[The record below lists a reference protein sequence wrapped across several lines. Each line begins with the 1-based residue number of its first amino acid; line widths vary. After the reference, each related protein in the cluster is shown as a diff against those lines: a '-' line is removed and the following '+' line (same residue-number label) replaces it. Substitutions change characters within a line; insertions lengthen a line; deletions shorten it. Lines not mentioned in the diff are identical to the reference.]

1 MLMVAAGCLISLL
14 LMIQDKEKEVLR
26 DGRYIY
32 RNEAGKGE
40 QTVWLS
46 AESEDGKL
54 AETELRVQENRYS
67 EAELSVLYEK
77 LLKELPKTVLGE
89 NASWDRVSEDLYL
102 PERLSS
108 YPFTLTWSSD
118 NTQILSESGALLFP
132 EKTGETGTLLRPEKA
147 DETGILLS
155 QSVNKSN
162 EPVVLT
168 LTVSYY
174 AFERVVN
181 FPVTVVEKLPEYEEA
196 VEKTAEQA
204 EEASRGE
211 NVITLPEEI
220 NGEKVIWK
228 TKRKGG
234 NLWAA
239 GLGIGAALFYWFGTE
254 WQQKKEREKKIAVM
268 EEEYPAI
275 VNKLTLYLGAG
286 LSIGNSWKKIAEKGY
301 GKNPVY
307 EEMLYASREIE
318 GGASEAAAFENF
330 GKRVGQKHY
339 VKLTALLT
347 QSLQK
352 GNTQLFAT
360 LRQEVTALSEERSA
374 ASRRKGEEA
383 STRLLF
389 PMMLMLAMTMVLIMY
404 PAFLAFSL

>member
-14 LMIQDKEKEVLR
+14 LMIQNKEKEVLR

-118 NTQILSESGALLFP
+118 NPQILSESG
-132 EKTGETGTLLRPEKA
+132 TLLLPGKA

-155 QSVNKSN
+155 RSVNKSS
-162 EPVVLT
+162 VSVILT

-181 FPVTVVEKLPEYEEA
+181 FPIMVVEKLPEYEEA
-196 VEKTAEQA
+196 VERTAEQA

-220 NGEKVIWK
+220 NGEKVVWK

-330 GKRVGQKHY
+330 GKKVGQKHY
-339 VKLTALLT
+339 VKLAALLT

-352 GNTQLFAT
+352 GNTQLFTT
-360 LRQEVTALSEERSA
+360 LRQEVMALSEERSA

-404 PAFLAFSL
+404 PAFLAF

>member
-1 MLMVAAGCLISLL
+1 MDKMKKQKYCVLMVAAGCLISLL
-14 LMIQDKEKEVLR
+14 LMIQDGEKEVLR

-54 AETELRVQENRYS
+54 AETELRIQENRYS

-77 LLKELPKTVLGE
+77 LLKELPEIVLGD

-102 PERLSS
+102 PERMSA

-118 NTQILSESGALLFP
+118 NPQILSESG
-132 EKTGETGTLLRPEKA
+132 TLLR
-147 DETGILLS
+147 
-155 QSVNKSN
+155 QSSVS
-162 EPVVLT
+162 VSLT

-174 AFERVVN
+174 SFERVVN
-181 FPVTVVEKLPEYEEA
+181 FPVTVAEKPPEYEEV
-196 VEKTAEQA
+196 VERTAEQA

-220 NGEKVIWK
+220 NGEKVVWK

-268 EEEYPAI
+268 EEEYPTI

-318 GGASEAAAFENF
+318 GGVSEAAAFENF

-352 GNTQLFAT
+352 GNTQLFNT

-374 ASRRKGEEA
+374 SSRRKGEEA

-404 PAFLAFSL
+404 PAFLAF

>member
-1 MLMVAAGCLISLL
+1 MDKMKKQKYCVLMVAAGCLISLL
-14 LMIQDKEKEVLR
+14 LMIQDGEKEVLR

-54 AETELRVQENRYS
+54 AETELRIQENRYS

-77 LLKELPKTVLGE
+77 LLKELPEIVLGD
-89 NASWDRVSEDLYL
+89 NASWDRISEDLYL
-102 PERLSS
+102 PERMSA

-118 NTQILSESGALLFP
+118 NPQILSESG
-132 EKTGETGTLLRPEKA
+132 TLLR
-147 DETGILLS
+147 
-155 QSVNKSN
+155 QSSVS
-162 EPVVLT
+162 VSLT

-174 AFERVVN
+174 SFERVVN
-181 FPVTVVEKLPEYEEA
+181 FPVTVAEKPPEYEEV
-196 VEKTAEQA
+196 VERTAEQA

-220 NGEKVIWK
+220 NGEKVVWK

-318 GGASEAAAFENF
+318 GGVSEAAAFENF

-352 GNTQLFAT
+352 GNTQLFNT

-374 ASRRKGEEA
+374 SSRRKGEEA

-404 PAFLAFSL
+404 PAFLAF

>member
-1 MLMVAAGCLISLL
+1 MDKMKKQKYCVLMVATGCLISLL
-14 LMIQDKEKEVLR
+14 LMIQDGEKEVLR

-54 AETELRVQENRYS
+54 AETELRIQENRYS

-77 LLKELPKTVLGE
+77 LLKELPEIVLGD

-102 PERLSS
+102 PERMSA

-118 NTQILSESGALLFP
+118 NPQILSESG
-132 EKTGETGTLLRPEKA
+132 TLLR
-147 DETGILLS
+147 
-155 QSVNKSN
+155 QSSVS
-162 EPVVLT
+162 VSLT

-174 AFERVVN
+174 SFERVVN
-181 FPVTVVEKLPEYEEA
+181 FPVTVAEKPPEYEEV
-196 VEKTAEQA
+196 VERTAEQA

-220 NGEKVIWK
+220 NGEKVVWK

-318 GGASEAAAFENF
+318 GGVSEAAAFENF

-339 VKLTALLT
+339 VKLTSLLT

-352 GNTQLFAT
+352 GNTQLFNT

-374 ASRRKGEEA
+374 SSRRKGEEA

-404 PAFLAFSL
+404 PAFLAF

>member
-1 MLMVAAGCLISLL
+1 MDKMKKQKYCVLMVAAGCLISLL
-14 LMIQDKEKEVLR
+14 LMIQDGEKEVLR

-54 AETELRVQENRYS
+54 AETELRIQENRYS

-77 LLKELPKTVLGE
+77 LLKELPEIVLGD
-89 NASWDRVSEDLYL
+89 NASWDGVSEDLYL
-102 PERLSS
+102 PERMSA

-118 NTQILSESGALLFP
+118 NPQILSESG
-132 EKTGETGTLLRPEKA
+132 TLLR
-147 DETGILLS
+147 
-155 QSVNKSN
+155 QSSVS
-162 EPVVLT
+162 VTLT

-174 AFERVVN
+174 SFERVVN
-181 FPVTVVEKLPEYEEA
+181 FPVTVAEKLPEYEEV
-196 VEKTAEQA
+196 VERTAEQA

-220 NGEKVIWK
+220 NGEKVVWK

-318 GGASEAAAFENF
+318 GGVSEAAAFENF

-352 GNTQLFAT
+352 GNTQLFNT

-404 PAFLAFSL
+404 PAFLAF

>member
-1 MLMVAAGCLISLL
+1 MDKMKKQKYCVLMVAAGCLISLL
-14 LMIQDKEKEVLR
+14 LMIQDGEKEVLR

-54 AETELRVQENRYS
+54 AETELRIQENRYS

-77 LLKELPKTVLGE
+77 LLKELPEIVLGD

-102 PERLSS
+102 PERMSA

-118 NTQILSESGALLFP
+118 NPQILSESG
-132 EKTGETGTLLRPEKA
+132 TLLR
-147 DETGILLS
+147 
-155 QSVNKSN
+155 QSSVS
-162 EPVVLT
+162 VSLT

-174 AFERVVN
+174 SFERVVN
-181 FPVTVVEKLPEYEEA
+181 FPVTVAEKPPEYEEV
-196 VEKTAEQA
+196 VERTAEQA

-220 NGEKVIWK
+220 NGEKVVWK

-318 GGASEAAAFENF
+318 GGVSEAAAFENF

-352 GNTQLFAT
+352 GNTQLFNT
-360 LRQEVTALSEERSA
+360 LRQEVTALSEERSVS
-374 ASRRKGEEA
+374 SRRKGEEA

-404 PAFLAFSL
+404 PAFLAF

>member
-1 MLMVAAGCLISLL
+1 MLMVAVGCLISLL

-67 EAELSVLYEK
+67 EAELPVLYEK
-77 LLKELPKTVLGE
+77 LLKELPETVLGE

-102 PERLSS
+102 PERISS

-118 NTQILSESGALLFP
+118 NPQILSESGALL
-132 EKTGETGTLLRPEKA
+132 R
-147 DETGILLS
+147 
-155 QSVNKSN
+155 QSSVSLT
-162 EPVVLT
+162 LT

-174 AFERVVN
+174 SFERVVN
-181 FPVTVVEKLPEYEEA
+181 FRVTVVEKLPEYEEA
-196 VEKTAEQA
+196 VERTAEQA

-211 NVITLPEEI
+211 TMITLPEEI
-220 NGEKVIWK
+220 NGEKVVWK

-352 GNTQLFAT
+352 GNTQLFNT

-374 ASRRKGEEA
+374 AYRRKGEEA

-404 PAFLAFSL
+404 PAILAF

>member
-1 MLMVAAGCLISLL
+1 MDKMKKQKYCVLMVAAGCLISLL
-14 LMIQDKEKEVLR
+14 LMIQDGEKEVLR

-54 AETELRVQENRYS
+54 AETELRIQENRYS

-77 LLKELPKTVLGE
+77 LLKELPEIVLGD

-102 PERLSS
+102 PERMSA

-118 NTQILSESGALLFP
+118 NPQILSESG
-132 EKTGETGTLLRPEKA
+132 TLLR
-147 DETGILLS
+147 
-155 QSVNKSN
+155 QSSVS
-162 EPVVLT
+162 VSLT

-174 AFERVVN
+174 SFERVVN
-181 FPVTVVEKLPEYEEA
+181 FPVTVAEKPPEYEEV
-196 VEKTAEQA
+196 VERTAEQA

-220 NGEKVIWK
+220 NGEKVVWK

-318 GGASEAAAFENF
+318 GGVSEAAAFENF

-352 GNTQLFAT
+352 GNTQLFNT

-404 PAFLAFSL
+404 PAFLAF

>member
-1 MLMVAAGCLISLL
+1 MDKMKKQKYCVLMVAAGCLISLL
-14 LMIQDKEKEVLR
+14 LMIQDGEKEVLR

-54 AETELRVQENRYS
+54 AETELRIQENRYS

-77 LLKELPKTVLGE
+77 LLKELPEIALGD

-102 PERLSS
+102 PERMSA

-118 NTQILSESGALLFP
+118 NPQILSESG
-132 EKTGETGTLLRPEKA
+132 TLLR
-147 DETGILLS
+147 
-155 QSVNKSN
+155 QSSVS
-162 EPVVLT
+162 VSLT

-174 AFERVVN
+174 SFERVVN
-181 FPVTVVEKLPEYEEA
+181 FPVTVAEKPPEYEEV
-196 VEKTAEQA
+196 VERTAEQA

-220 NGEKVIWK
+220 NGEKVVWK

-318 GGASEAAAFENF
+318 GGVSEAAAFENF

-352 GNTQLFAT
+352 GNTQLFNT
-360 LRQEVTALSEERSA
+360 LRQEVTALSEDRSA

-404 PAFLAFSL
+404 PAFLAF

>member
-1 MLMVAAGCLISLL
+1 MDKMKKQKYCVLMVATGCLISLL
-14 LMIQDKEKEVLR
+14 LMIQDGEKEVLR

-54 AETELRVQENRYS
+54 AETELRIQENRYS

-77 LLKELPKTVLGE
+77 LLKELPEIVLGD

-102 PERLSS
+102 PERMSA

-118 NTQILSESGALLFP
+118 NPQILSESG
-132 EKTGETGTLLRPEKA
+132 TLLR
-147 DETGILLS
+147 
-155 QSVNKSN
+155 QSSVS
-162 EPVVLT
+162 VSLT

-174 AFERVVN
+174 SFERVVN
-181 FPVTVVEKLPEYEEA
+181 FPVTVAEKPPEYEEV
-196 VEKTAEQA
+196 VERTAEQA

-220 NGEKVIWK
+220 NGEKVVWK

-318 GGASEAAAFENF
+318 GGVSEAAAFENF

-352 GNTQLFAT
+352 GNTQLFNT

-374 ASRRKGEEA
+374 SSRRKGEEA

-404 PAFLAFSL
+404 PAFLAF

>member
-1 MLMVAAGCLISLL
+1 MDKKKKQKYCMLMVAAGCLISLL
-14 LMIQDKEKEVLR
+14 LMVQDKEKEVLR
-26 DGRYIY
+26 NGRYIY

-77 LLKELPKTVLGE
+77 LLMELPETVLGE

-102 PERLSS
+102 PERISS

-118 NTQILSESGALLFP
+118 NPQILSESGALL
-132 EKTGETGTLLRPEKA
+132 LPEKA

-155 QSVNKSN
+155 RSVNKSSIS
-162 EPVVLT
+162 VILT
-168 LTVSYY
+168 LTVSYD

-196 VEKTAEQA
+196 VERTAEQA

-220 NGEKVIWK
+220 NGEKVVWK

-318 GGASEAAAFENF
+318 GGAAEAVAFENF

-352 GNTQLFAT
+352 GNTQLFTT

-404 PAFLAFSL
+404 PAFLAF

>member
-1 MLMVAAGCLISLL
+1 MDKMKKQKYCVLMVAAGCLISLL
-14 LMIQDKEKEVLR
+14 LMIQDGEKEVLR

-54 AETELRVQENRYS
+54 AETELRIQENRYS

-77 LLKELPKTVLGE
+77 LLKELPEIVLGD

-102 PERLSS
+102 PERMSA

-118 NTQILSESGALLFP
+118 NPQILSESG
-132 EKTGETGTLLRPEKA
+132 TLLR
-147 DETGILLS
+147 
-155 QSVNKSN
+155 QSSVS
-162 EPVVLT
+162 VSLT

-174 AFERVVN
+174 SFERVVN
-181 FPVTVVEKLPEYEEA
+181 FPVTVAEKPPEYEEV
-196 VEKTAEQA
+196 VERTAEQA

-220 NGEKVIWK
+220 NGEKVVWK

-318 GGASEAAAFENF
+318 GGVSETAAFENF

-352 GNTQLFAT
+352 GNTQLFNT

-374 ASRRKGEEA
+374 SSRRKGEEA

-404 PAFLAFSL
+404 PAFLAF

>member
-1 MLMVAAGCLISLL
+1 MDKMKKQKYCVLMVVVGCLISLL
-14 LMIQDKEKEVLR
+14 LMIQDREKEVLR

-54 AETELRVQENRYS
+54 AETELRIQENRYS

-77 LLKELPKTVLGE
+77 LLKELPEIVLGD

-102 PERLSS
+102 PERMSA

-118 NTQILSESGALLFP
+118 NPQILS
-132 EKTGETGTLLRPEKA
+132 ETGTLLR
-147 DETGILLS
+147 
-155 QSVNKSN
+155 QSSVS
-162 EPVVLT
+162 VRLT
-168 LTVSYY
+168 LTTSYY
-174 AFERVVN
+174 SFERVVN
-181 FPVTVVEKLPEYEEA
+181 FPVTVAEKPPEYEEV
-196 VEKTAEQA
+196 VERTAEQA
-204 EEASRGE
+204 EEDSRGE
-211 NVITLPEEI
+211 NVITLPEKI
-220 NGEKVIWK
+220 NGEKVVWK

-239 GLGIGAALFYWFGTE
+239 GLGAGAALFYWFGTE

-318 GGASEAAAFENF
+318 GGVSEAAAFENF

-352 GNTQLFAT
+352 GNTQLFNT

-389 PMMLMLAMTMVLIMY
+389 PMMLMLAMTMVMIMY
-404 PAFLAFSL
+404 PAFLAF

>member
-1 MLMVAAGCLISLL
+1 MDKKKKQKYCMLMVAAGCLISLL

-77 LLKELPKTVLGE
+77 LLKELPETLLGE

-102 PERLSS
+102 PERLSA

-118 NTQILSESGALLFP
+118 NPQVLSESG
-132 EKTGETGTLLRPEKA
+132 TLLLPEKA

-155 QSVNKSN
+155 RSVNKSS
-162 EPVVLT
+162 VSVTLT

-181 FPVTVVEKLPEYEEA
+181 FRVTVVEKLPEYEEA
-196 VEKTAEQA
+196 VQRTAEQA

-220 NGEKVIWK
+220 NGEKVVWK
-228 TKRKGG
+228 TKRRGG

-254 WQQKKEREKKIAVM
+254 WQQKKEQEKKIAVM

-352 GNTQLFAT
+352 GNTQLFTT

-404 PAFLAFSL
+404 PAFLAF

>member
-1 MLMVAAGCLISLL
+1 MDKMKKQKYCVLMVAAGCLISLL
-14 LMIQDKEKEVLR
+14 LMIQDGEKEVLR

-54 AETELRVQENRYS
+54 AETELRIQENRYS

-77 LLKELPKTVLGE
+77 LLKELPEIVLGD

-102 PERLSS
+102 PERMSA

-118 NTQILSESGALLFP
+118 NPQILSESG
-132 EKTGETGTLLRPEKA
+132 TLLR
-147 DETGILLS
+147 
-155 QSVNKSN
+155 QSSVS
-162 EPVVLT
+162 VRLT

-174 AFERVVN
+174 SFEKVVN
-181 FPVTVVEKLPEYEEA
+181 FPVTVEEKLPEYEEV
-196 VEKTAEQA
+196 VERTAEQA

-220 NGEKVIWK
+220 NGEKVVWK

-239 GLGIGAALFYWFGTE
+239 GLGTGAALFYWFGTE

-318 GGASEAAAFENF
+318 GGVSEAAAFENF

-352 GNTQLFAT
+352 GNTQLFNT

-404 PAFLAFSL
+404 PAFLAF

>member
-1 MLMVAAGCLISLL
+1 MDKMKKQKYCVLMVAAGCLISLL
-14 LMIQDKEKEVLR
+14 LMIQDGEKEVLR
-26 DGRYIY
+26 DGMYIY
-32 RNEAGKGE
+32 RNEEGKGE

-54 AETELRVQENRYS
+54 AETELRIQENRYS

-77 LLKELPKTVLGE
+77 LLKELPEIVLGD

-102 PERLSS
+102 PERMSA

-118 NTQILSESGALLFP
+118 NPQILSESG
-132 EKTGETGTLLRPEKA
+132 TLLR
-147 DETGILLS
+147 
-155 QSVNKSN
+155 QSSVS
-162 EPVVLT
+162 VRLT

-174 AFERVVN
+174 SFERVVN
-181 FPVTVVEKLPEYEEA
+181 FTVTVAEKLPEYEEV
-196 VEKTAEQA
+196 VERTAEQA

-220 NGEKVIWK
+220 NGEKVVWK

-318 GGASEAAAFENF
+318 GGVSEAAAFENF

-352 GNTQLFAT
+352 GNTQLFNT

-404 PAFLAFSL
+404 PAFLAF

>member
-77 LLKELPKTVLGE
+77 LLKELPETVLGE

-102 PERLSS
+102 PERLST

-118 NTQILSESGALLFP
+118 NPQILSESG
-132 EKTGETGTLLRPEKA
+132 TLLLPEKA

-155 QSVNKSN
+155 RSVNKSS
-162 EPVVLT
+162 VSVTLT

-174 AFERVVN
+174 SFERVVN
-181 FPVTVVEKLPEYEEA
+181 FRVTVVEKLPEYEEA
-196 VEKTAEQA
+196 VERTAEQA

-220 NGEKVIWK
+220 NGEKVVWK

-347 QSLQK
+347 QSLHK
-352 GNTQLFAT
+352 GNTQLFTT

-404 PAFLAFSL
+404 PAFLAF

>member
-1 MLMVAAGCLISLL
+1 MLMVAVGCLISLL

-67 EAELSVLYEK
+67 EAELPVLYEK
-77 LLKELPKTVLGE
+77 LLKELPETVLGE

-102 PERLSS
+102 PERISS

-118 NTQILSESGALLFP
+118 NPQILSESGALL
-132 EKTGETGTLLRPEKA
+132 R
-147 DETGILLS
+147 
-155 QSVNKSN
+155 QSSVSLT
-162 EPVVLT
+162 LT

-174 AFERVVN
+174 SFERVVN
-181 FPVTVVEKLPEYEEA
+181 FRVTVVEKLPEYEEA
-196 VEKTAEQA
+196 VERTAEQA

-211 NVITLPEEI
+211 TMITLPEEI
-220 NGEKVIWK
+220 NGEKVVWK

-352 GNTQLFAT
+352 GNTQLFNT

-404 PAFLAFSL
+404 PAFLAF

>member
-1 MLMVAAGCLISLL
+1 MDKMKKQKYCVLMVAAGCLISLL
-14 LMIQDKEKEVLR
+14 LMIQDGEKEVLR

-54 AETELRVQENRYS
+54 AETELRIQENRYS

-77 LLKELPKTVLGE
+77 LLKELPEIVLGD

-102 PERLSS
+102 PERMSA

-118 NTQILSESGALLFP
+118 NPQILSESG
-132 EKTGETGTLLRPEKA
+132 TLLR
-147 DETGILLS
+147 
-155 QSVNKSN
+155 QSSVS
-162 EPVVLT
+162 VSLT

-174 AFERVVN
+174 SFERVVN
-181 FPVTVVEKLPEYEEA
+181 FPVTVAEKPPEYEEV
-196 VEKTAEQA
+196 VERTAEQA

-220 NGEKVIWK
+220 NGEKVVWK

-254 WQQKKEREKKIAVM
+254 WRQKKEREKKIAVM

-318 GGASEAAAFENF
+318 GGVSEAAAFENF

-352 GNTQLFAT
+352 GNTQLFNT

-404 PAFLAFSL
+404 PAFLAF

>member
-1 MLMVAAGCLISLL
+1 MDKMKKQKYCVLMVATGCLISLL
-14 LMIQDKEKEVLR
+14 LMIQDGEKEVLR

-54 AETELRVQENRYS
+54 AETELRIQENRYS

-77 LLKELPKTVLGE
+77 LLKELPEIALGD
-89 NASWDRVSEDLYL
+89 NASLDRVSEDLYL
-102 PERLSS
+102 PERMSA

-118 NTQILSESGALLFP
+118 NPQILSESG
-132 EKTGETGTLLRPEKA
+132 TLLR
-147 DETGILLS
+147 
-155 QSVNKSN
+155 QSSVS
-162 EPVVLT
+162 VSLT

-174 AFERVVN
+174 SFERVVN
-181 FPVTVVEKLPEYEEA
+181 FPVTVAEKPPEYEEV
-196 VEKTAEQA
+196 VERTAEQA

-220 NGEKVIWK
+220 NGEKVVWK

-318 GGASEAAAFENF
+318 GGVSEAAAFENF

-352 GNTQLFAT
+352 GNTQLFNT

-404 PAFLAFSL
+404 PAFLAF

>member
-1 MLMVAAGCLISLL
+1 MDKKKKQKYCMLMVAAGCLIFLL

-77 LLKELPKTVLGE
+77 LLKELPETVLGE

-102 PERLSS
+102 PERLSA

-118 NTQILSESGALLFP
+118 NPQILSESGALL
-132 EKTGETGTLLRPEKA
+132 LPEKA
-147 DETGILLS
+147 DETGSILS
-155 QSVNKSN
+155 RSVNKSS
-162 EPVVLT
+162 VSVILT
-168 LTVSYY
+168 LTVSYD

-181 FPVTVVEKLPEYEEA
+181 FPVTVEEKLPEYEEA
-196 VEKTAEQA
+196 VERTAEQA

-220 NGEKVIWK
+220 NGEKVVWK

-352 GNTQLFAT
+352 GNTQLFTT

-404 PAFLAFSL
+404 PAFLAF

>member
-1 MLMVAAGCLISLL
+1 MDKMKKQKYCVLMVAAGCLISLL
-14 LMIQDKEKEVLR
+14 LMIQDGEKEVLR

-54 AETELRVQENRYS
+54 AETELRIQENRYS

-77 LLKELPKTVLGE
+77 LLKELPEIVLGD

-102 PERLSS
+102 PERMSA

-118 NTQILSESGALLFP
+118 NPQILSESG
-132 EKTGETGTLLRPEKA
+132 TLLR
-147 DETGILLS
+147 
-155 QSVNKSN
+155 QSSVS
-162 EPVVLT
+162 VSLT

-174 AFERVVN
+174 SFERVVN
-181 FPVTVVEKLPEYEEA
+181 FPVTVAEKPPEYEEV
-196 VEKTAEQA
+196 VERTAEQA

-220 NGEKVIWK
+220 NGEKVVWK

-318 GGASEAAAFENF
+318 GGVSEAAAFENF

-347 QSLQK
+347 QCLQK
-352 GNTQLFAT
+352 GNTQLFNT

-374 ASRRKGEEA
+374 SSRRKGEEA

-404 PAFLAFSL
+404 PAFLAF

>member
-1 MLMVAAGCLISLL
+1 MKKQKYCVLMVAAGCLISLL
-14 LMIQDKEKEVLR
+14 LMIQDGEKEVLR

-54 AETELRVQENRYS
+54 AETELRIQENRYS

-77 LLKELPKTVLGE
+77 LLKELPEIVLGD

-102 PERLSS
+102 PERMSA

-118 NTQILSESGALLFP
+118 NPQILSESG
-132 EKTGETGTLLRPEKA
+132 TLLR
-147 DETGILLS
+147 
-155 QSVNKSN
+155 QSSVS
-162 EPVVLT
+162 VSLT

-174 AFERVVN
+174 SFERVVN
-181 FPVTVVEKLPEYEEA
+181 FPVTVAEKPPEYEEV
-196 VEKTAEQA
+196 VERTAEQA

-220 NGEKVIWK
+220 NGEKVVWK

-318 GGASEAAAFENF
+318 GGVSEAAAFENF

-352 GNTQLFAT
+352 GNTQLFNT

-374 ASRRKGEEA
+374 SSRRKGEEA

-404 PAFLAFSL
+404 PAFLAF

>member
-1 MLMVAAGCLISLL
+1 MDKMKKQKYCVLMVSAGCLISLL
-14 LMIQDKEKEVLR
+14 LMIQDGEKEVLR

-54 AETELRVQENRYS
+54 AETELRIQENRYS

-77 LLKELPKTVLGE
+77 LLKELPEIVLGD

-102 PERLSS
+102 PERMSA

-118 NTQILSESGALLFP
+118 NPQILSESG
-132 EKTGETGTLLRPEKA
+132 TLLR
-147 DETGILLS
+147 
-155 QSVNKSN
+155 QSSVS
-162 EPVVLT
+162 VSLT

-174 AFERVVN
+174 SFERVVN
-181 FPVTVVEKLPEYEEA
+181 FPVTVAEKPPEYEEV
-196 VEKTAEQA
+196 VERTAEQA

-220 NGEKVIWK
+220 NGEKVVWK
-228 TKRKGG
+228 TKRKGR

-239 GLGIGAALFYWFGTE
+239 GLGTGAALFYWFGTE
-254 WQQKKEREKKIAVM
+254 WQEKKEREKRIAVM

-318 GGASEAAAFENF
+318 GGVSEAAAFENF

-352 GNTQLFAT
+352 GNTQLFNT

-404 PAFLAFSL
+404 PAFLAF

>member
-1 MLMVAAGCLISLL
+1 MDKKKKQKYCILMVAAGCLISLL

-77 LLKELPKTVLGE
+77 LLKELPETVLGE

-102 PERLSS
+102 PERMSP

-118 NTQILSESGALLFP
+118 NPQILSESG
-132 EKTGETGTLLRPEKA
+132 TLLLGSPKA

-155 QSVNKSN
+155 KSVNKSR
-162 EPVVLT
+162 VSVILT

-174 AFERVVN
+174 AFEKVVN
-181 FPVTVVEKLPEYEEA
+181 FPVTVAEKLPEYEKV
-196 VEKTAEQA
+196 VERTAEQA
-204 EEASRGE
+204 EEASRAE

-220 NGEKVIWK
+220 NGEKVVWK

-286 LSIGNSWKKIAEKGY
+286 LSIGNRWKKIAEKGY

-307 EEMLYASREIE
+307 EEMLYTSREIE

-352 GNTQLFAT
+352 GNTQLFTT

-404 PAFLAFSL
+404 PAFLAF

>member
-1 MLMVAAGCLISLL
+1 MDKKKKQKYCMLMVAAGCLISLL

-77 LLKELPKTVLGE
+77 LLKELPETVLGE
-89 NASWDRVSEDLYL
+89 NTSWDRVSEDLYL
-102 PERLSS
+102 PERLSA

-118 NTQILSESGALLFP
+118 NPQILSESG
-132 EKTGETGTLLRPEKA
+132 TLLLPEKA

-155 QSVNKSN
+155 ESVNKSRIS
-162 EPVVLT
+162 VILT

-174 AFERVVN
+174 SFERVAN
-181 FPVTVVEKLPEYEEA
+181 FPITVVEKLPEYEEA
-196 VEKTAEQA
+196 VERTAEQA

-211 NVITLPEEI
+211 TVITLPEEI
-220 NGEKVIWK
+220 NGEKVRWK

-254 WQQKKEREKKIAVM
+254 WQQKKEREKKITVM

-352 GNTQLFAT
+352 GNTQLFTT

-404 PAFLAFSL
+404 PAFLAF

>member
-118 NTQILSESGALLFP
+118 NPQILSESGALLRRS
-132 EKTGETGTLLRPEKA
+132 EKADETGTLLRPEKA

-155 QSVNKSN
+155 RSVNKSS
-162 EPVVLT
+162 VSVILT
-168 LTVSYY
+168 LTVSYDT
-174 AFERVVN
+174 FERVMN

-196 VEKTAEQA
+196 VERTAEQA

-211 NVITLPEEI
+211 TVITLPEEI
-220 NGEKVIWK
+220 NGEKVVWK

-352 GNTQLFAT
+352 GNTQLLPT

-404 PAFLAFSL
+404 PAFLAF

>member
-1 MLMVAAGCLISLL
+1 MDKMKKQKYCVLMVAAGCLISLL
-14 LMIQDKEKEVLR
+14 LMIQDGEKEVLR

-54 AETELRVQENRYS
+54 AETELRIQENRYS

-77 LLKELPKTVLGE
+77 LLKELPEIVLGD

-102 PERLSS
+102 PERMSA

-118 NTQILSESGALLFP
+118 NPQILSESG
-132 EKTGETGTLLRPEKA
+132 TLLR
-147 DETGILLS
+147 
-155 QSVNKSN
+155 QSSVS
-162 EPVVLT
+162 VRLT

-174 AFERVVN
+174 SFERVVN
-181 FPVTVVEKLPEYEEA
+181 FPVTVAEKPPEYEEV
-196 VEKTAEQA
+196 VERTAEQA

-220 NGEKVIWK
+220 NGEKVVWK

-318 GGASEAAAFENF
+318 GGVSEAAAFENF

-352 GNTQLFAT
+352 GNTQLFNT

-404 PAFLAFSL
+404 PAFLAF

>member
-1 MLMVAAGCLISLL
+1 MDKKKKQKYCMLMVAAGCLISLL

-54 AETELRVQENRYS
+54 AETELCVQENRYS
-67 EAELSVLYEK
+67 EAELSILYEK
-77 LLKELPKTVLGE
+77 LLKELPETVLGE
-89 NASWDRVSEDLYL
+89 NTSWDRVSEDLYL

-118 NTQILSESGALLFP
+118 NPQILSESGALL
-132 EKTGETGTLLRPEKA
+132 LPEKA

-155 QSVNKSN
+155 RSVNKSS
-162 EPVVLT
+162 VSVTLT

-181 FPVTVVEKLPEYEEA
+181 FPITVVEKLPEYEEA
-196 VEKTAEQA
+196 VERTAEQA

-220 NGEKVIWK
+220 NGEKVVWK

-352 GNTQLFAT
+352 GNTQLFTT

-389 PMMLMLAMTMVLIMY
+389 PMILMLAMTMVLIMY
-404 PAFLAFSL
+404 PAFLAF

>member
-1 MLMVAAGCLISLL
+1 MKKQKYCVLMVAAGCLISLL
-14 LMIQDKEKEVLR
+14 LMIQDGEKEVLR

-54 AETELRVQENRYS
+54 AETELRIQENRYS

-77 LLKELPKTVLGE
+77 LLKELPEIVLGD

-102 PERLSS
+102 PERMSA

-118 NTQILSESGALLFP
+118 NPQILSESG
-132 EKTGETGTLLRPEKA
+132 TLLR
-147 DETGILLS
+147 
-155 QSVNKSN
+155 QSSVS
-162 EPVVLT
+162 VSLT

-174 AFERVVN
+174 SFERVVN
-181 FPVTVVEKLPEYEEA
+181 FPVTVAEKPPEYEEV
-196 VEKTAEQA
+196 VERTAEQA

-220 NGEKVIWK
+220 NGEKVVWK

-318 GGASEAAAFENF
+318 GGVSEAAAFENF

-352 GNTQLFAT
+352 GNTQLFNT

-404 PAFLAFSL
+404 PAFLAF

>member
-1 MLMVAAGCLISLL
+1 MDKMKKQKYCVLMVAAGCLISLL
-14 LMIQDKEKEVLR
+14 LMIQDGEKEVLR

-54 AETELRVQENRYS
+54 AETELRIQENRYS

-77 LLKELPKTVLGE
+77 LLKELPEIVLGD

-102 PERLSS
+102 PERMSA

-118 NTQILSESGALLFP
+118 NPQILSESG
-132 EKTGETGTLLRPEKA
+132 TLLR
-147 DETGILLS
+147 
-155 QSVNKSN
+155 QSSVS
-162 EPVVLT
+162 VSLT

-174 AFERVVN
+174 SFERVVN
-181 FPVTVVEKLPEYEEA
+181 FPVTVAEKPPEYEEV
-196 VEKTAEQA
+196 VERTAEQA

-220 NGEKVIWK
+220 NGEKVVWK

-318 GGASEAAAFENF
+318 GGVSEAAAFENF

-352 GNTQLFAT
+352 GNTQLFNT

-374 ASRRKGEEA
+374 SSRRKGEEA

-404 PAFLAFSL
+404 PAFLAF

>member
-77 LLKELPKTVLGE
+77 LLKELPETVLGE

-102 PERLSS
+102 PEKMSS

-118 NTQILSESGALLFP
+118 NPQILSESGALL
-132 EKTGETGTLLRPEKA
+132 R
-147 DETGILLS
+147 
-155 QSVNKSN
+155 QSSVS
-162 EPVVLT
+162 VILT
-168 LTVSYY
+168 LTVYY
-174 AFERVVN
+174 YSFERVVN
-181 FPVTVVEKLPEYEEA
+181 FPVTVVEKMPEYEEA
-196 VEKTAEQA
+196 VERTAEQA

-211 NVITLPEEI
+211 TVITLPEEI
-220 NGEKVIWK
+220 NGEKVVWK

-239 GLGIGAALFYWFGTE
+239 GLGIGTALFYWFGTE

-330 GKRVGQKHY
+330 GKRVGQKNY

-352 GNTQLFAT
+352 GNTQLFTT

-404 PAFLAFSL
+404 PAFLAF

>member
-1 MLMVAAGCLISLL
+1 MDKKKKQKYCMLMVAAGCLISLL
-14 LMIQDKEKEVLR
+14 LMVQDKEKEVLR

-77 LLKELPKTVLGE
+77 LLKELPETVLGE

-102 PERLSS
+102 PERISS

-118 NTQILSESGALLFP
+118 NPQILSESGALL
-132 EKTGETGTLLRPEKA
+132 LPEKA

-155 QSVNKSN
+155 RSVNKSS
-162 EPVVLT
+162 VSVTLT

-181 FPVTVVEKLPEYEEA
+181 FRVTVVEKLPEYEEA
-196 VEKTAEQA
+196 VGKTAEQA

-211 NVITLPEEI
+211 TVITLPEEI
-220 NGEKVIWK
+220 NGEKVVWK

-352 GNTQLFAT
+352 GNTQLFTT
-360 LRQEVTALSEERSA
+360 LRQEVAALSEERSA

-404 PAFLAFSL
+404 PAFLAF

>member
-1 MLMVAAGCLISLL
+1 MDKKKKQKYCVLMVVAGCLISLL

-77 LLKELPKTVLGE
+77 LLKELPETVLGE

-102 PERLSS
+102 PERLSA

-118 NTQILSESGALLFP
+118 NPQILSESGA
-132 EKTGETGTLLRPEKA
+132 LLRPEKA

-155 QSVNKSN
+155 RSVNKSS
-162 EPVVLT
+162 VSVILT
-168 LTVSYY
+168 LTVSYDT
-174 AFERVVN
+174 FERVMN

-196 VEKTAEQA
+196 VERTAEQA

-220 NGEKVIWK
+220 NGEKVVWK

-339 VKLTALLT
+339 VKLAALLT

-352 GNTQLFAT
+352 GNTQLFTT

-404 PAFLAFSL
+404 PAFLAF

>member
-1 MLMVAAGCLISLL
+1 MDKMKKQKYCVLMVAAGCLISLL
-14 LMIQDKEKEVLR
+14 LMIQDGEKEVLR

-54 AETELRVQENRYS
+54 AETELRIQENRYS

-77 LLKELPKTVLGE
+77 LLKELPEIVLGD

-102 PERLSS
+102 PERMSA

-118 NTQILSESGALLFP
+118 NPQILSESG
-132 EKTGETGTLLRPEKA
+132 TLLR
-147 DETGILLS
+147 
-155 QSVNKSN
+155 QSSVS
-162 EPVVLT
+162 VSLT

-174 AFERVVN
+174 SFERVVN
-181 FPVTVVEKLPEYEEA
+181 FPVTVAEKPPEYEEV
-196 VEKTAEQA
+196 VERTAEQA

-220 NGEKVIWK
+220 NGEKVVWK

-239 GLGIGAALFYWFGTE
+239 GLGPGAALFYWFGTE

-318 GGASEAAAFENF
+318 GGVSEAAAFEDF

-352 GNTQLFAT
+352 GNTQLFNT

-383 STRLLF
+383 STKLLF

-404 PAFLAFSL
+404 PAFLAF

>member
-1 MLMVAAGCLISLL
+1 MDKMKKQKYCVLMVAAGCLISLL
-14 LMIQDKEKEVLR
+14 LMIQDGEKEVLR

-54 AETELRVQENRYS
+54 AETELRIQENRYS

-77 LLKELPKTVLGE
+77 LLKELPEIVLGD

-102 PERLSS
+102 PERMSA

-118 NTQILSESGALLFP
+118 NPQILSESG
-132 EKTGETGTLLRPEKA
+132 TLLR
-147 DETGILLS
+147 
-155 QSVNKSN
+155 QSSVS
-162 EPVVLT
+162 VSLT

-174 AFERVVN
+174 SFERVVN
-181 FPVTVVEKLPEYEEA
+181 FPVTVAEKPPEYEEV
-196 VEKTAEQA
+196 VERTAEQA

-211 NVITLPEEI
+211 NVITLPEKI
-220 NGEKVIWK
+220 NGEKVVWK

-318 GGASEAAAFENF
+318 GGVSEAAAFENF

-352 GNTQLFAT
+352 GNTQLFNT

-404 PAFLAFSL
+404 PAFLAF